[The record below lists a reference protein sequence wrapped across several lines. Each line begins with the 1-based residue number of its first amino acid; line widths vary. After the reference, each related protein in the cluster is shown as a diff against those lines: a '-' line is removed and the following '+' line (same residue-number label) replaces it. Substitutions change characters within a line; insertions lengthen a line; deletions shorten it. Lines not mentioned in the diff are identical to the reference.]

1 MSIPSL
7 MSGPQTLYSMFKVG
21 DVITL
26 EDKVGKI
33 TAVHTDQR
41 IGFLCE
47 GKRKHTYDIEF
58 KNVPEEEITLGVKDG
73 RTDTESDG
81 LSPREETEST

>member
-1 MSIPSL
+1 MSTPSL
-7 MSGPQTLYSMFKVG
+7 TSGLQILFDMFKVG
-21 DVITL
+21 DIITL
-26 EDKVGKI
+26 DDKVGKI

-58 KNVPEEEITLGVKDG
+58 KNVPEEEI
-73 RTDTESDG
+73 G
-81 LSPREETEST
+81 LSNGSTNPESNELPPREEAKSD